1 MVVFVIRR
9 LHVVR
14 DGIVKW
20 RRNKPAPEILALEV
34 DTVNEVLAW
43 KFVSGGEVYEEVEM
57 PKQWIVIDIFH
68 SIWLVFKSFLN
79 LGKMSPN
86 E

>member
-1 MVVFVIRR
+1 M
-9 LHVVR
+9 
-14 DGIVKW
+14 
-20 RRNKPAPEILALEV
+20 
-34 DTVNEVLAW
+34 
-43 KFVSGGEVYEEVEM
+43 YEEVEM

-86 E
+86 K